1 MSRMDRERQE
11 RLKGILLERK
21 RTLWSEVR
29 NELFQTL
36 GKEYNAQFDRGMDL
50 GDQSLVDLIEDT
62 GLKVTDIRREE
73 LTRMDEAERR
83 LAAGTYG
90 TCEECGGVIPEERL
104 ALVPFAPCCV
114 ACQERREKPL
124 RPLPGVTL

>member
-1 MSRMDRERQE
+1 MSEKERQE

-21 RTLWSEVR
+21 RTLWNELR

-36 GKEYNAQFDRGMDL
+36 GKEYNAQFDRGMDP
-50 GDQSLVDLIEDT
+50 GDQSLIDLIEDT

-73 LTRMDEAERR
+73 LTRMEEAERK
-83 LAAGTYG
+83 LTEGTYG
-90 TCEECGGVIPEERL
+90 ICEECGGVIPEERL
-104 ALVPFAPCCV
+104 AVVPFAPCCV
-114 ACQERREKPL
+114 DCQERREKPL